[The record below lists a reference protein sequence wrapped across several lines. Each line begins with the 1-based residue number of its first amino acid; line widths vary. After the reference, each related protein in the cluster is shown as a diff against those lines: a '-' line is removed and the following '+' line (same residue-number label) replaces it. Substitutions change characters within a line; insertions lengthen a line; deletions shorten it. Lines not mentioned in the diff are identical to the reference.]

1 MTRHLQREIERLKK
15 LILSVGTMVEE
26 SLRNSVLALSRR
38 DPELAKKVIRGDSE
52 IDLLEVEVEE
62 ECLKILALYQPVAID
77 LRFIIS
83 VLKIN
88 NDLERIGDLASNIAK
103 RANALAVKQ
112 PIPIPQSIPQMTEI
126 VQSMLKDSLD
136 SLVNIDNKLAENVC
150 KADDKVDQ
158 IHSAMYQ
165 KVQELITSDVEN
177 IDLYIQLLGI
187 SRYLER
193 AADHMTNIAEDVI
206 YMIGGEIHRH
216 VSGDLT

>member
-26 SLRNSVLALSRR
+26 SLRNSVLSLSQR
-38 DPELAKKVIRGDSE
+38 DPELAKKVVEGDNN

-62 ECLKILALYQPVAID
+62 ECLKILALYQPVAND

-103 RANALAVKQ
+103 RAKVLAVKQ
-112 PIPIPQSIPQMTEI
+112 PIPIPESIPKTTEI
-126 VQSMLKDSLD
+126 VKTMLKDSLD
-136 SLVNIDNKLAENVC
+136 SLVTMDRNLAVKVC
-150 KADDKVDQ
+150 TVDDEVDKV
-158 IHSAMYQ
+158 HSAMYQ
-165 KVQELITSDVEN
+165 KVQELIISDVEN
-177 IDLYIQLLGI
+177 IDLYIQFLGI

-206 YMIGGEIHRH
+206 YMIDGEIHRH
-216 VSGDLT
+216 VSDDPV